1 MFKFKA
7 TLVGLLITCIVGTVF
22 SLGSVY
28 LLTRNSG
35 GAVKFL
41 RENWQFIFWMF
52 LYFVLRW
59 EIRWDT
65 SNKIKKSEAGLRKEI
80 KKSEAGLR
88 KEIKKTGEELDS
100 ILES

>member
-35 GAVKFL
+35 GTVKFL
-41 RENWQFIFWMF
+41 TENWQFVAWIF

-59 EIRWDT
+59 DI
-65 SNKIKKSEAGLRKEI
+65 SNEI
-80 KKSEAGLR
+80 KKSERNLR
-88 KEIKKTGEELDS
+88 KEIRRTREELDS
-100 ILES
+100 VLESWQNRKVSQKRGEA

>member
-59 EIRWDT
+59 DIT
-65 SNKIKKSEAGLRKEI
+65 NEI

-88 KEIKKTGEELDS
+88 KEIRKTNEELDS
-100 ILES
+100 VLESWQDKKVSGKRGEM